1 MQVFLMFTS
10 PGLGAFPLAYVI
22 PMDNIDTLA
31 LPLPVTEPGNANRTL
46 LNGVLGVAPVIRVL
60 RPIFAVFDAFR
71 TFVIAPIGALQDP
84 G

>member
-1 MQVFLMFTS
+1 MFTS
-10 PGLGAFPLAYVI
+10 PGLGTFLSASVI
-22 PMDNIDTLA
+22 PDALA
-31 LPLPVTEPGNANRTL
+31 LPLPVTEPGNVHRAL

-60 RPIFAVFDAFR
+60 RPIFSVFVAFR